1 MPPSMVV
8 ALAAQA
14 FACLPVVVRLQGGRT
29 SPEHA
34 PMIQTTSSAATRVP
48 ATIAQAA
55 ANLHRTAE
63 ALFSIL

>member
-8 ALAAQA
+8 AQAAQVSA
-14 FACLPVVVRLQGGRT
+14 SLPVVVRLQGGHM

-34 PMIQTTSSAATRVP
+34 PMTQKTSSAATRVP

-63 ALFSIL
+63 ALFFIL